1 MTRRQSADATQMRCK
16 HVAKVVFS
24 MKEEPMGIVSTH
36 NLVYEYI
43 RHDENGERIGEKRAI
58 DCVSL
63 NVEKG
68 QFIAILGHNGSGKS
82 TLAKQLNALLCPT
95 GGTVTV
101 CGMDTKDE
109 EHLWDIRKS
118 AGMVFQN
125 PDNQIIATVVEDD
138 VAFGPENLGIESK
151 EIETRVEQSLRAV
164 GMYDYR
170 MDSPNKLSGG
180 QKQRVAVAGIMAMKP
195 ECIIMDE
202 PTAML
207 DPTGR
212 KEVLDTVHRLNREE
226 HITVI
231 HITHYMSEVTD
242 ADWIFVMD
250 HGKIALQGTPNEV
263 FARLDELTEL
273 GLDAP
278 QATILAHKLRKAG
291 FPLAGGVLSI
301 NGFTEAYRA
310 LPEAYKVKS
319 PYDLQPDGE
328 SDSFTELRA
337 DEAPL
342 LELSHVNYVYSPKTA
357 FEKNAVKDV
366 SLQIRKGE
374 FVCLIGH
381 TGSGKSTLIQLM
393 NGLEKPTSGKV
404 LFKGG
409 DIFGDKYDRRLL
421 RSKVGLVFQYPEHQL
436 FETTIL
442 KDVCFGPKNQ
452 GLSEQEQLVRAKEAL
467 QLVHVDEELWND
479 SPLELSGG
487 QKRRV
492 AIAGVLAMHPEL
504 LILDE
509 PTAGL
514 DPQGREEILS
524 EIDRI
529 HKEAGITVVLVSHS
543 MEDVARY
550 ANWVHVMDHGK
561 LLYAG
566 KTPAVFAHVEEL
578 EAIGL
583 AAPQVTYIMRSL
595 FKPERMPEKEFITVD
610 EVYEALMQTERG
622 DIHAT

>member
-1 MTRRQSADATQMRCK
+1 MN
-16 HVAKVVFS
+16 
-24 MKEEPMGIVSTH
+24 IVSTD
-36 NLVYEYI
+36 NLIYEYV
-43 RHDENGERIGEKRAI
+43 RHDENGEKIGEKRAI
-58 DCVSL
+58 DRVSL

-95 GGTVTV
+95 GGTVLI

-109 EHLWDIRKS
+109 NLSWDIRKK

-125 PDNQIIATVVEDD
+125 PDNQIIATIVEDD
-138 VAFGPENLGIESK
+138 VAFGPENLGVEPD
-151 EIETRVEQSLRAV
+151 EIASRVERSLRAV
-164 GMYDYR
+164 GMYDFR
-170 MDSPNKLSGG
+170 KDSPNKLSGG

-195 ECIIMDE
+195 ECIILDE

-207 DPTGR
+207 DPNGR
-212 KEVLDTVHRLNREE
+212 QEVLSTVHRLNREE
-226 HITVI
+226 QITVI
-231 HITHYMSEVTD
+231 HITHYMNEVTD
-242 ADWIFVMD
+242 ADYVFVMD
-250 HGKIALQGTPNEV
+250 HGKIALQGTPKEV
-263 FARLDELTEL
+263 FSRTETMNEL

-278 QATILAHKLRKAG
+278 QATILAYKLRKAG
-291 FPLAGGVLSI
+291 IPLPKDILSVED
-301 NGFTEAYRA
+301 FTEAYRA
-310 LPEAYKVKS
+310 LPEAYRAKN
-319 PYDLQPDGE
+319 PYE
-328 SDSFTELRA
+328 SMTCEEEESFTALA
-337 DEAPL
+337 NDEAPL
-342 LELSHVNYVYSPKTA
+342 LELRNVDYVYSPKTA
-357 FEKNAVKDV
+357 FEKYAVKNV

-393 NGLEKPTSGKV
+393 NGLEKPTSGQI
-404 LFKGG
+404 FFQGE
-409 DIFGDKYDRRLL
+409 DIHKDKYDRRAL

-452 GLSEQEQLVRAKEAL
+452 GLSEQEQLERAREAL
-467 QLVHVDEELWND
+467 RLVNVDEELWND

-514 DPQGREEILS
+514 DPKGRDEILS

-529 HKEAGITVVLVSHS
+529 HREAGITVVLVSHS

-550 ANWVHVMDHGK
+550 ANWVHVMDHGE
-561 LLYAG
+561 LLFAG
-566 KTPAVFAHVEEL
+566 KTSSVFAHVEEL
-578 EAIGL
+578 EQIGL
-583 AAPQVTYIMRSL
+583 AAPQVTYIVRKL
-595 FKPERMPEKEFITVD
+595 FEPKERPAKELITVD
-610 EVYEALMQTERG
+610 EVCEALLRTERSG
-622 DIHAT
+622 NYAT